1 MADPHENWREN
12 LVVAAHT
19 SVGMRRSNN
28 QDSHA
33 VVLAGDRA
41 SWSERGHIFMVAD
54 GMGAHAAGELASKLA
69 VDNIPHTYRKM
80 PQSEPP
86 AALEKAIVAANQLI
100 HGRGQADADFRG
112 MGTTC
117 STLVLLPEGALL
129 GHVGDSR
136 AYRLRGE
143 ALEQLTFD
151 HSLVW
156 EMIASGQIDGE
167 EAAGFV
173 PKNVITR
180 SLGPN
185 AQVKVDLEGPLPI
198 EVGDT
203 YLLCSDGLT
212 GPVRDEEIA
221 VVLAALPLEEAVQTL
236 IDLANLRGGPDNIT
250 VVAAHVKGP
259 LDGAEQG
266 RGASGRSSQA
276 GAVHPAVWIS
286 AFLLVLLALVLLVMG
301 LPVATGF
308 ILIGAAVAALV
319 GLTQRYGGTA
329 AAPARV
335 LGGPYGKGPYRSYDG
350 RATPAAAEKFAETV
364 RRLTDAARR
373 DALPLDWARLSRL
386 KAAAEQAAA
395 DADYRE
401 AIAQHC
407 RAMRYVTGE
416 LHKVRGR

>member
-1 MADPHENWREN
+1 MADPRENWREN
-12 LVVAAHT
+12 LVIAAHT

-33 VVLAGDRA
+33 VVLAGDRE
-41 SWSERGHIFMVAD
+41 SWSERGHILMVAD

-80 PQSEPP
+80 PQSAPP

-136 AYRLRGE
+136 AYRLRGGIF
-143 ALEQLTFD
+143 EQLTFD

-156 EMIASGQIDGE
+156 EMIASGQVGDE

-221 VVLAALPLEEAVQTL
+221 VVLGALPLEEAVQTL

-250 VVAAHVKGP
+250 VVAAHVQGP
-259 LDGAEQG
+259 LDGAERG
-266 RGASGRSSQA
+266 RGSPGRSSQA
-276 GAVHPAVWIS
+276 AAVHPAIWIS
-286 AFLLVLLALVLLVMG
+286 ALILVMLALVLFVLG
-301 LPVATGF
+301 LPVPSGLV
-308 ILIGAAVAALV
+308 LIGAAVAALV

-329 AAPARV
+329 APARV
-335 LGGPYGKGPYRSYDG
+335 LGGPYGKGPYRRYDG

-364 RRLTDAARR
+364 RRLIDAARR
-373 DALPLDWARLSRL
+373 DALPLDWARLSRH
-386 KAAAEQAAA
+386 KTAAEQAAA
-395 DADYRE
+395 SENYRE

-407 RAMRYVTGE
+407 HALRYVAGE
-416 LHKVRGR
+416 LHKARGR